1 MRLFAKNTPS
11 LNGEIV
17 CPGDKSISQ
26 RAVIIGALTNQKL
39 SISGFLKG
47 EDPIST
53 INALNQIG
61 SQITI
66 KDKIVTLLNRDI
78 PFTNSSHPIDLGNS
92 GTGMRLMMGLI
103 SGLGLTATLI
113 GDKSLMKRPMERV
126 SIPLNEMGG
135 DVSTANGL
143 PPVNI
148 KPRKIYDDYSY
159 AMPVASAQL
168 KSSILLAGVASNKK
182 VSIYEPSITR
192 DHTEIMLKYF
202 GLNVESEEKDKGK
215 QITFNPGNV
224 MVAKDYKVVG
234 DFSSASFLII
244 AALIAENANILIKN
258 VGLNPTRSG
267 LIGILHSMGGDIQI
281 QNESIQCGEMVG
293 DILVK
298 SSTLNAVNISGNI
311 IANIIDEIP
320 VLCIAAACANGTTK
334 ISDAQELRVKES
346 DRLEAIGKGLS
357 SLGVQNEL
365 FADGISIKGGI
376 PSHTKPIEIDSYG
389 DHRIAMSFLISSL
402 KIKQGVRVDDCKNIY
417 TSYPNFIETMNS
429 LGMQIN
435 AE

>member
-66 KDKIVTLLNRDI
+66 KDKTVTLLNRDI

-113 GDKSLMKRPMERV
+113 GDKSLMKRPMKRV

-135 DVSTANGL
+135 DVSTSHGL

-202 GLNVESEEKDKGK
+202 GLNVESEEKDSGK

-224 MVAKDYKVVG
+224 MVAKDYQVVG

-244 AALIAENANILIKN
+244 ASLIAENANILIKN

-334 ISDAQELRVKES
+334 ITDAQELRVKES

-402 KIKQGVRVDDCKNIY
+402 KIKQGVIVDDCKNIY
-417 TSYPNFIETMNS
+417 TSYPNFIETMDS

>member
-126 SIPLNEMGG
+126 SIPLNAMGG
-135 DVSTANGL
+135 DVFTANGL

-182 VSIYEPSITR
+182 VSIYEPSVTR

-202 GLNVESEEKDKGK
+202 GLNVESEEKDNGK

-224 MVAKDYKVVG
+224 MVARDYQVVG

-244 AALIAENANILIKN
+244 AALIAENAHVLIKN

-267 LIGILHSMGGDIQI
+267 LIGILHLMGGDIQI

-298 SSTLNAVNISGNI
+298 SSTLNAVDISGSI

-334 ISDAQELRVKES
+334 ITDAQELRVKES

-402 KIKQGVRVDDCKNIY
+402 KIKQGVIVDDCKNIY

>member
-1 MRLFAKNTPS
+1 LRLFAKNTSS

-39 SISGFLKG
+39 SISGFLQG

-126 SIPLNEMGG
+126 SIPLNAMGG

-182 VSIYEPSITR
+182 VSIYEPSVTR

-202 GLNVESEEKDKGK
+202 GLNVESEEKDSGK
-215 QITFNPGNV
+215 QITFNPGDV
-224 MVAKDYKVVG
+224 MVAKDYIVVG

-244 AALIAENANILIKN
+244 AALIAENANVLIKN

-281 QNESIQCGEMVG
+281 QNESIQCGEM
-293 DILVK
+293 
-298 SSTLNAVNISGNI
+298 S
-311 IANIIDEIP
+311 EI
-320 VLCIAAACANGTTK
+320 
-334 ISDAQELRVKES
+334 
-346 DRLEAIGKGLS
+346 
-357 SLGVQNEL
+357 
-365 FADGISIKGGI
+365 F
-376 PSHTKPIEIDSYG
+376 
-389 DHRIAMSFLISSL
+389 
-402 KIKQGVRVDDCKNIY
+402 
-417 TSYPNFIETMNS
+417 
-429 LGMQIN
+429 
-435 AE
+435 

>member
-1 MRLFAKNTPS
+1 MRLFAKNTSS
-11 LNGEIV
+11 LNGEIA

-39 SISGFLKG
+39 SISGFLEG

-126 SIPLNEMGG
+126 SIPLNAMGG
-135 DVSTANGL
+135 DVFTANGL

-182 VSIYEPSITR
+182 VSIYEPSVTR

-202 GLNVESEEKDKGK
+202 GLNVESEEKDSGK

-224 MVAKDYKVVG
+224 MVAKDYHVVG

-298 SSTLNAVNISGNI
+298 SSTLNAVDISGSI

-320 VLCIAAACANGTTK
+320 VLCIAAACANGTTT
-334 ISDAQELRVKES
+334 ITDAQELRVKES

-402 KIKQGVRVDDCKNIY
+402 KIKQGVIVDDCKNIY
-417 TSYPNFIETMNS
+417 TSYPNFIETMSS

>member
-1 MRLFAKNTPS
+1 MRLFAKNTSS
-11 LNGEIV
+11 LNGEIA

-39 SISGFLKG
+39 SISGFLQG

-202 GLNVESEEKDKGK
+202 GLNVESEEKDNGK

-224 MVAKDYKVVG
+224 MVARDYQVVG

-244 AALIAENANILIKN
+244 AALIAENAHVLIKN

-267 LIGILHSMGGDIQI
+267 LIGILHLMGGDIQI

-357 SLGVQNEL
+357 NLGVQYEL
-365 FADGISIKGGI
+365 FTDGISIKGGI
-376 PSHTKPIEIDSYG
+376 PSQTNPIEIDSYG

-435 AE
+435 EE

>member
-39 SISGFLKG
+39 SISGFLEG

-113 GDKSLMKRPMERV
+113 GDKSLMKRPMKRV
-126 SIPLNEMGG
+126 SIPLNAMGG

-182 VSIYEPSITR
+182 VSIYEPSVTR

-202 GLNVESEEKDKGK
+202 GLNVESEEKDSGK

-224 MVAKDYKVVG
+224 MVAKDYQVVG

-244 AALIAENANILIKN
+244 AALIAENAHVLIKN

-267 LIGILHSMGGDIQI
+267 LIGILHLMGGDIQI

-298 SSTLNAVNISGNI
+298 SSTLNAVDISGSI

-357 SLGVQNEL
+357 NLGVQYEL

-376 PSHTKPIEIDSYG
+376 PSQTNPIEIDSYG

>member
-1 MRLFAKNTPS
+1 LRLFAKNTPS

-39 SISGFLKG
+39 SISGFLEG

-61 SQITI
+61 AQITI
-66 KDKIVTLLNRDI
+66 KDKIVTLLNRSI

-113 GDKSLMKRPMERV
+113 GDKSLMKRPMKRV
-126 SIPLNEMGG
+126 SIPLNAMGG

-159 AMPVASAQL
+159 AMPLASAQL

-182 VSIYEPSITR
+182 VSIYEPSVTR

-202 GLNVESEEKDKGK
+202 GLNVESLEKDSGK

-224 MVAKDYKVVG
+224 MVAKDYQVVG

-244 AALIAENANILIKN
+244 AALIAENADVLIKN

-281 QNESIQCGEMVG
+281 QNKSIQCGEVVG
-293 DILVK
+293 DVLVK
-298 SSTLNAVNISGNI
+298 SSTLNAVDISGSI

-346 DRLEAIGKGLS
+346 DRLEAIGRGLS
-357 SLGVQNEL
+357 NLGVRNEL
-365 FADGISIKGGI
+365 FADGIFIKGGI

-417 TSYPNFIETMNS
+417 TSYPNFIETMND
-429 LGMQIN
+429 LGMKIN
-435 AE
+435 EE

>member
-1 MRLFAKNTPS
+1 MRLFAKNTLS
-11 LNGEIV
+11 LNGEVV

-39 SISGFLKG
+39 SISGFLEG

-61 SQITI
+61 ALITI
-66 KDKIVTLLNRDI
+66 KDKIVSLLNRDI

-103 SGLGLTATLI
+103 TGLGIKAKLI

-126 SIPLNEMGG
+126 SIPLNAMGG
-135 DVSTANGL
+135 DVSTANGI

-159 AMPVASAQL
+159 SMPVASAQL

-182 VSIYEPSITR
+182 VSIYEPSVTR

-202 GLNVESEEKDKGK
+202 GLNVESEEKESGK

-224 MVAKDYKVVG
+224 MVAKDYQVVG

-244 AALIAENANILIKN
+244 AALIAENANVLIKN

-298 SSTLNAVNISGNI
+298 SSRLNAVDISGSI

-320 VLCIAAACANGTTK
+320 VLCIAAACASGTSK

-346 DRLEAIGKGLS
+346 DRLEAIGSGLS
-357 SLGVQNEL
+357 SLGVQYEL

-402 KIKQGVRVDDCKNIY
+402 KIKQGIRVDDCKNIY

-435 AE
+435 EE

>member
-1 MRLFAKNTPS
+1 MRLFAKNTSS
-11 LNGEIV
+11 LNGEIA

-39 SISGFLKG
+39 SISGFLEG

-182 VSIYEPSITR
+182 VSIYEPSVTR

-202 GLNVESEEKDKGK
+202 GLNVESEEKDSGK

-224 MVAKDYKVVG
+224 MVAKDYHVVG

-298 SSTLNAVNISGNI
+298 SSTLNAVDISGSI

-334 ISDAQELRVKES
+334 ITDAQELRVKES

-365 FADGISIKGGI
+365 FADGISIQGGI

-402 KIKQGVRVDDCKNIY
+402 KIKQGVIVDDCKNIY
-417 TSYPNFIETMNS
+417 TSYPNFIETMDS